1 MSRTTKLN
9 RSQFA
14 ASAEHVRAVQER
26 RRSAAA
32 GKHDPR
38 PRKLRSRRAE
48 RLDSIRRE
56 S

>member
-26 RRSAAA
+26 RQSNAA

-48 RLDSIRRE
+48 RLDAIRRAA
-56 S
+56 